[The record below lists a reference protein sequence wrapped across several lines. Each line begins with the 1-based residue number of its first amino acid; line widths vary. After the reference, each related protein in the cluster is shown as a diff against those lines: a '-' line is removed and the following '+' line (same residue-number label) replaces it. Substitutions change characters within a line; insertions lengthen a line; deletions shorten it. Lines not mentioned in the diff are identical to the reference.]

1 MLEQSDIFVDSSQ
14 TDVLQLGEEL
24 CSVNLIW
31 SLIEAV
37 SIRPSSIF
45 YFFNFLFLDNFLR

>member
-1 MLEQSDIFVDSSQ
+1 MLEQSEEFNDLCNSQ
-14 TDVLQLGEEL
+14 INVLQLGEEI

-37 SIRPSSIF
+37 SIRPSRIF
-45 YFFNFLFLDNFLR
+45 F